1 MSTNVEHIQRPLM
14 TVDEVMRL
22 PAAKK
27 EGIGANRKVVEPG
40 AMLIFVTGVFPIYGT
55 QMLYFVDKE
64 LNRRASFL
72 PPKKLFVIDHKGDI
86 DSKGTL
92 KLLPASAIK
101 NKQLASTNQAIIPQ
115 VQSSTPQAQA
125 LNNEVG
131 YDQQLAQETDED
143 DRELAEESSEDGSST
158 NTSHAGGEGQNQN
171 AYEDSDDGYADD
183 ESADAEYSAK
193 DGVEEEVDGEPLGSS
208 IHIATRTEMQHNER

>member
-1 MSTNVEHIQRPLM
+1 
-14 TVDEVMRL
+14 
-22 PAAKK
+22 
-27 EGIGANRKVVEPG
+27 
-40 AMLIFVTGVFPIYGT
+40 MLIFVTGVFPIYGT